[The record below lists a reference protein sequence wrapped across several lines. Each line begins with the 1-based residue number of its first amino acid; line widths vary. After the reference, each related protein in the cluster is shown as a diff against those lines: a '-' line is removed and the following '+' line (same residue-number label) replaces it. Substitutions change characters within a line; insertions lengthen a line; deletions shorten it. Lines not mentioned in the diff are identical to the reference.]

1 MSVPRIAY
9 LVGSYP
15 AVSHTFIAREVDGL
29 RARGVDVHT
38 VSVRRTPPE
47 QLLTDADRRAAEE
60 TSVILPPEPR
70 ELVGA
75 HARTL
80 LRRPGRYLSTLALAA
95 RLSPGGARAGL
106 WQLFYFA
113 EAILLWRLCR
123 RSDIGHVHAHFASP
137 GADVA
142 HLYAHFARSAGTVG
156 AGWSFTA
163 HGFDID
169 NSDQDVLAAKVR
181 DADFVVCVSNYG
193 RGRLMALVDEDAWP
207 KLAVIHCGVD
217 LAAFSPPGREGPADG
232 RLSVLSVG
240 RLVAVK
246 GQGVLIEAIAT
257 LARDGA
263 DVTLTLVGD
272 GPRRPAL
279 EDLARR
285 HGVADRVRFTGRVG
299 QDDIRAH
306 YSAADVF
313 CLSSFAEGVPVV
325 LMEAMAS
332 GIPVVATRINGI
344 PELIED
350 GESGVLV
357 APGRADL
364 LAAALRDML
373 GDGSRRAALA
383 AAGRERVAAD
393 FEVDAC
399 AGDLRALMARYGV
412 IDRSGA
418 DSAPRSTSASS
429 SCHR

>member
-1 MSVPRIAY
+1 MAPIGY
-9 LVGSYP
+9 ITDHYP
-15 AVSHTFIAREVDGL
+15 ATSHTFVQREVLAL
-29 RARGVDVHT
+29 RRHGVDV
-38 VSVRRTPPE
+38 RTFSIHRVGAE
-47 QLLTDADRRAAEE
+47 HVLSQADRDAVASTPALLPVAPPQLMRAHLRA
-60 TSVILPPEPR
+60 LLRHPR
-70 ELVGA
+70 AYL
-75 HARTL
+75 RTL
-80 LRRPGRYLSTLALAA
+80 ADAA
-95 RLSPGGARAGL
+95 RIRARSPRTRV

-113 EAILLWRLCR
+113 EAMLLWQLCR
-123 RSDIGHVHAHFASP
+123 RAGIGHVHAHFATP

-142 HLYAHFARSAGTVG
+142 HLYARFARRAGAAG

-169 NSDQDVLAAKVR
+169 NADQDVLAAKVR
-181 DADFVVCVSNYG
+181 DADFVVCVSDYG

-217 LAAFSPPGREGPADG
+217 VPAFSPPEREAPADG
-232 RLSVLSVG
+232 RLAVLSVG

-246 GQGVLIEAIAT
+246 GQGVLIEAIAR

-279 EDLARR
+279 ERLARR
-285 HGVADRVRFTGRVG
+285 YGVADRVQFAGRVG
-299 QDDIRAH
+299 QDDISAH
-306 YSAADVF
+306 YAAADVF

-332 GIPVVATRINGI
+332 GVPVVATRINGI

-350 GESGVLV
+350 GESGILV
-357 APGRADL
+357 PPGRADL

-399 AGDLRALMARYGV
+399 ADDLRALMGRFGV
-412 IDRSGA
+412 IDRSRGGQSPA
-418 DSAPRSTSASS
+418 MIR
-429 SCHR
+429 

>member
-1 MSVPRIAY
+1 MTPIGY
-9 LVGSYP
+9 ITDHYP
-15 AVSHTFIAREVDGL
+15 ATSHTFVQREVL
-29 RARGVDVHT
+29 AMRRQGVDV
-38 VSVRRTPPE
+38 RTFSIHRVGADHVLSQADRDAVASTPALLPVAPQQLIRAHVGALLRHPCAYLTTLAYAARIRARSPRTRVW
-47 QLLTDADRRAAEE
+47 QLL
-60 TSVILPPEPR
+60 
-70 ELVGA
+70 
-75 HARTL
+75 
-80 LRRPGRYLSTLALAA
+80 
-95 RLSPGGARAGL
+95 
-106 WQLFYFA
+106 YFA

-123 RSDIGHVHAHFASP
+123 RSDIGHVHGHFASP

-181 DADFVVCVSNYG
+181 DADFVVCVSDYG
-193 RGRLMALVDEDAWP
+193 RGRLMALVDESAWP

-217 LAAFSPPGREGPADG
+217 VAAFSPPEREGPADG

-257 LARDGA
+257 LVRDGA
-263 DVTLTLVGD
+263 NVTLTLVGD

-279 EDLARR
+279 ENLARR
-285 HGVADRVRFTGRVG
+285 LGVADRVRFTGRVG
-299 QDDIRAH
+299 QDDIGAH
-306 YSAADVF
+306 YAAADVF

-350 GESGVLV
+350 GESGVLI

-373 GDGSRRAALA
+373 EDGSRRAGLA

-393 FEVDAC
+393 FEVDTC
-399 AGDLRALMARYGV
+399 AGDLRALMGRYGV
-412 IDRSGA
+412 IDRSVRT
-418 DSAPRSTSASS
+418 APRGDPV
-429 SCHR
+429 CGLPRGP